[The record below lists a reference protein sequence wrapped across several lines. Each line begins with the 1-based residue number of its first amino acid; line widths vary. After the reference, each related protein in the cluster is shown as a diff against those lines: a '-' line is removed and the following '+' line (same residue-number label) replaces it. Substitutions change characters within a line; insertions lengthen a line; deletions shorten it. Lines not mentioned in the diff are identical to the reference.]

1 MDSFQREIP
10 KSRVSI
16 TLDLHTGGAQKKVEL
31 PLKLLVAGDFSAGKE
46 QAPLAERRKTNIDKN
61 NFDAV
66 LSDLGP
72 ELKVAAANTLADDG
86 SELPV
91 SLSFRA
97 MKDFEPEQVA
107 RQIPE
112 LQAMLAMRNLLRDLK
127 SNLLDNGTFRR
138 EFEKILKDSVLS
150 RQLRGELAQIAPVA
164 TQPEGHA

>member
-16 TLDLHTGGAQKKVEL
+16 TLDLHTGGARKKVEL
-31 PLKLLVAGDFSAGKE
+31 PLKLLVAGDFSAGRE
-46 QAPLAERRKTNIDKN
+46 QAPLAERKKVNIDKS

-66 LSDLGP
+66 LADYAPDL
-72 ELKVAAANTLADDG
+72 KTAAPNTLVDDG

-91 SLSFRA
+91 HLAFRS
-97 MKDFEPEQVA
+97 MRDFEPEQVA

-112 LQAMLAMRNLLRDLK
+112 LQALLAMRNLLRDLK

-138 EFEKILKDSVLS
+138 EFEKILKDRYLS
-150 RQLRGELAQIAPVA
+150 ERLRHELAQIGSAA
-164 TQPEGHA
+164 TQQEGHA

>member
-1 MDSFQREIP
+1 M
-10 KSRVSI
+10 SI
-16 TLDLHTGGAQKKVEL
+16 TLDLHTGGAQTKVEL

-46 QAPLAERRKTNIDKN
+46 QAPLAERKKTNIDKN

-66 LSDLGP
+66 LSDLTP
-72 ELKVAAANTLADDG
+72 ELNVAAANTLADNG

-91 SLSFRA
+91 SLSFHS

-112 LQAMLAMRNLLRDLK
+112 LQAMLTMRNLLRDLK
-127 SNLLDNGTFRR
+127 SKLLDNSAFRH
-138 EFEKILKDSVLS
+138 EFEKILKDNVLS
-150 RQLRGELAQIAPVA
+150 QQLRGELAQIVTAA

>member
-16 TLDLHTGGAQKKVEL
+16 TLDLHTGGARKKVEL
-31 PLKLLVAGDFSAGKE
+31 PLKLLVAGDFSAGRE
-46 QAPLAERRKTNIDKN
+46 QAPLADRKKINIDKN

-66 LSDLGP
+66 LADYAPDLK
-72 ELKVAAANTLADDG
+72 LAAENTIAGDG

-91 SLSFRA
+91 NLAFRA
-97 MKDFEPEQVA
+97 MKDFEPERVA

-127 SNLLDNGTFRR
+127 SNLLDNVTFRR
-138 EFEKILKDSVLS
+138 EFEKILKDRRLS
-150 RQLRGELAQIAPVA
+150 ERLRSELAQVATAA